1 MSPPDDPAG
10 GFPARLLLAQHLEF
24 LREIGLTGLRLHSPV
39 ASESRSAHR
48 MEESAPVTS
57 WSRPGSLEMQAPLP
71 SGAQRGP
78 EPSRREAPGGAA
90 AALETLR
97 AEEIGDCRRCALCE
111 ARKTIVFGSGD
122 PGARLMFVGEGPGRD
137 EDIQGLPFVGRAGQ
151 LLTDIISAMK
161 LTRGQVYIANV
172 VKCRPPDNRTPL
184 PEEIEACMGFLKRQI
199 SIISPGVIVCLGAVA
214 AQALL
219 GTTIGITKL
228 RGEFREYEGIPVM
241 ATYHPAYL
249 LRNPAKKREVW
260 EDMKL
265 VMARLAP

>member
-1 MSPPDDPAG
+1 MSVPGDRAG
-10 GFPARLLLAQHLEF
+10 GSAARLLLAQHLEF
-24 LREIGLTGLRLHSPV
+24 LREIGLTGLRLQSPG
-39 ASESRSAHR
+39 ASASGSAHR
-48 MEESAPVTS
+48 REET
-57 WSRPGSLEMQAPLP
+57 
-71 SGAQRGP
+71 
-78 EPSRREAPGGAA
+78 APGGASRRPDPEAPEAPPPGAARRGADPAGRQRLTVAA
-90 AALETLR
+90 AALEALR

-111 ARKTIVFGSGD
+111 GRKTIVFGSGD
-122 PGARLMFVGEGPGRD
+122 PVARLMFVGEGPGRD

-161 LTRGQVYIANV
+161 HTRGQVYIANV
-172 VKCRPPDNRTPL
+172 VKCRPPHNRTPL
-184 PEEIEACMGFLKRQI
+184 PEEIDACMGFLRRQI

-219 GTTIGITKL
+219 GTATGITKL
-228 RGEFREYEGIPVM
+228 RGGFREYEGIPVM

-265 VMARLAP
+265 VMARLAG